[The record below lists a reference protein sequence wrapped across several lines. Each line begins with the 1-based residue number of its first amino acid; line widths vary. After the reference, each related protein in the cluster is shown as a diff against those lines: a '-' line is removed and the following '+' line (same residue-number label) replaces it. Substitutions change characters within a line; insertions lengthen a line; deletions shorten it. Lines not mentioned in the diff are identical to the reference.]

1 MKKRLLWICIVLSLI
16 TSLLSPIAYASTSNC
31 IEISDGTNQYTVTY
45 DEDYWEYYV
54 TVSSNAQT
62 IYIKRDA
69 TGAPLAVYNSEH
81 VGCAVDKASEEQ
93 FLASATWP
101 YYDAETET
109 FAIPI
114 TAFEESADYEDY
126 TKKVFLGKNT
136 DGDEWPLYLGFSGGG
151 NSIPK
156 LVSYSSTT
164 LYLSDGQKTSF
175 LLSGIFRDADG
186 DTLSYKYSTTEDGNF
201 TAFSG
206 TSYEITGG
214 ADSQT
219 LYFKAND
226 GTDDSEDTFTLSI
239 VAVDKTGLTAAIA
252 DAKKVEQDNYYSS
265 NDRYNGT
272 YDSSKK
278 GFWNKFIA
286 AQSSAESVST
296 SIYANQTAIGNT
308 ITELQS
314 AQAALIPKTEV
325 NATELYEFLSDYTK
339 TEQGYDVKSQLPLKQ
354 ADYPAARWQAFED
367 AMASGHALLDALYE
381 TDSETGAVTPSARNW
396 GPNRPDENKPED
408 AITNETLA
416 SALTTIRTALS
427 GLVSEDDLKSA
438 DDARSYIR
446 KLNTMF
452 PAAQQGSYTDASW
465 EKFVAA
471 RDKAN
476 ALLEK
481 YPAST
486 DIPND
491 AAASEIRTAYSN
503 YYKAAYGLTESG
515 EVTVHVTVNDNLGAL
530 YPQYALTDSKTATFD
545 ADIKLADGQHSLKA
559 ALNASPFS
567 WASALKSSNAEKI
580 TERRLVYINGVIMQ
594 NDATTA
600 DITNTDICLRN
611 GDEVTVLRVI
621 EPVGSYYGW
630 DTALTFGE
638 LTSYFWHLGFTTN
651 ASSLKPTEGTPFT
664 VNVASSVGYFNDYT
678 GVKKPTSDKEIIVY
692 GPQNEDGTY
701 PAPVRTGSYTNASGN
716 AQVTLYEAG
725 KYVLIAVDTAA
736 MVKGSK
742 YPNLAGGASMQIT
755 VSPASTDAMEKMRKE
770 YLAKVS
776 DALIEYDEEKLGE
789 FYSQGQTACETART
803 AITSATTMKAIQ
815 DAYKTLTTTLD
826 ELLAQAQGGFNLTT
840 FRQML
845 KVFPTAAEIAAGT
858 KYPDSM
864 KELAVTL
871 KTQYENATTYQRNQ
885 LTVAEKKQYE
895 AIQTLYGTDGST
907 LPAAGTATLKFTYQL
922 PEAVGADALNF
933 KTFTTS
939 ARNPAGLI
947 VRGGKSV
954 SIQWNTAVNYS
965 FKYEDLTYSNVLN
978 NVDIPQTAII
988 PGQSTF
994 EWRVQLAAKYQ
1005 DGYTISKCLLNGVEL
1020 SADSLQMLGK
1030 EVYASNDV
1038 LLWKIKSGENVVTIV
1053 VEEKQIDEIDNI
1065 KQALTE
1071 KYATYQKAEYTSEN
1085 WLKLASEY
1093 QKGLAEIGAA
1103 ANKDVAEAAKT
1114 LAIAKMDAVPK
1125 RDSSTPGTVHVTI
1138 QNTTYDDA
1146 PSIFKGTFVDETVTI
1161 TTDMTMMAAV
1171 LTALQ
1176 KNDFTWKGTGGSVE
1190 GDGMDIS
1197 YIAAISKEVEE
1208 AGTST
1213 TYTLKAFDGGS
1224 ESGWMGTLNDWFT
1237 NKGFDQFSV
1246 SDGDEICVMYTTNGY
1261 GEDIGGSW
1269 NNRSTALSTMTLTGG
1284 KLMPESLEKG
1294 TTSYLFVIP
1303 GSSAAVT
1310 VTYEAANKNYQ
1321 ARAYL
1326 NSYNVENAR
1335 YKSGEVMS
1343 VIPGD
1348 IIYIGVGERPW
1359 PTMNTTGTLAVPTKY
1374 TIQVVQNGSASDV
1387 ESLIQSLPDVGKITL
1402 ANTRDVNIADGLY
1415 KSLDEETQKS
1425 IDAALVSKLTACK
1438 QKVDNL
1444 QAAKNVSDAINALP
1458 QSTKK
1463 LTIDDASAVK
1473 SAKAAYDALTDE
1485 QKQYLTQQEIKVI
1498 EAAAAAMVTIEIDH
1512 VEELIAALP
1521 DPKDVTVEHQLEIQQ
1536 VQAAFNALTKDQQS
1550 KVTNA
1555 SKLTAVLDA
1564 LNDLLSAGG
1573 YKDYLENLLAYVQR
1587 KADVGAY
1594 PTIGSKFGEWAILAE
1609 ARAYGKDS
1617 SAALTVWYNKY
1628 LGKLK
1633 DYVAD
1638 KNGVLNSSDIDY
1650 TEYSRIVLALT
1661 SLGEDAT
1668 AFTASNGR
1676 TYDLVKPLLDK
1687 SKTGTYIYQVS
1698 EQGTNGTAFA
1708 LIAMDSAKYYDTTDG
1723 NAARDEW
1730 ISLLLKQQ
1738 IKTGNAAG
1746 AWSISGKQGAAPDV
1760 DMTAMIIQALAPY
1773 YNSDTKVKTSV
1784 TSGLAWL
1791 SSEFKASG
1799 TYGDSEKSAQV
1810 VVALSALKRNAAT
1823 DEMFQYQG
1831 SSVLTDLLSY
1841 KDPDTDGFRHV
1852 KDDTVDQMASE
1863 QAAYALVAY
1872 ERYTKG
1878 SNTLYD
1884 MSDAIQLAS
1893 SDVKDVIKQIND
1905 IGTVDKASYTKITLA
1920 RQNFDK
1926 LSKEDQAKVTNYD
1939 ILTAAE
1945 AEYQTILREEQAAQY
1960 QKLKAH
1966 YDELLNDKNKKYGTA
1981 AKKKLLS
1988 ILQKAQADINSAVS
2002 CERVTDIYEKAIADL
2017 DAVKPGD
2024 IEVTFRLIGALEATQ
2039 DVDLTTDSYLPEYV
2053 TWVPTTTYSLQ
2064 ENATVYDLFT
2074 EAMSD
2079 AGLRYIGAE
2088 SNYVSTIYAPSC
2100 LGGYALSEFTNGARS
2115 GWMYTVNG
2123 SHPNKGLQKWTLK
2136 DGDVVVWHYVND
2148 YSHEVADWFN
2158 DPKYPSLGNGTYYNG
2173 WLRAAD
2179 ISPEQYVNELLGKIL
2194 KVGKNGT
2201 VEPKLTF
2208 QHIGKSVT
2216 FTFKPDT
2223 GYKVKDVKVNG
2234 KSVGAVKTYTIDKLT
2249 VSTRIEVEF
2258 TDGKLPFTDVH
2269 ETDWFYNDVLF
2280 VYEEGLFAGTSDT
2293 TFSPNAAMTR
2303 AMLVTVLYRL
2313 EGEPVVSG
2321 RSGFSD
2327 VTFNS
2332 YYEDAVTWAADNSI
2346 VNGTSTTTFSPNANV
2361 TREQMA
2367 AILYRYAQY
2376 KKYNTAASSSLNG
2389 FTDYAT
2395 VSGYAVTP
2403 MQWSVAEKL
2412 VNGSNG
2418 KLMPT
2423 GNASR
2428 AQVAAILHRFAE
2440 NVAKTTK

>member
-1 MKKRLLWICIVLSLI
+1 MEMENVGSYDSVSHTFTLLINDVFADSSDYSGYAKY
-16 TSLLSPIAYASTSNC
+16 TYLLNAEGLQYNLYVGYSSGGNTPPKFANSNR
-31 IEISDGTNQYTVTY
+31 T
-45 DEDYWEYYV
+45 
-54 TVSSNAQT
+54 
-62 IYIKRDA
+62 
-69 TGAPLAVYNSEH
+69 
-81 VGCAVDKASEEQ
+81 
-93 FLASATWP
+93 SAT
-101 YYDAETET
+101 
-109 FAIPI
+109 
-114 TAFEESADYEDY
+114 
-126 TKKVFLGKNT
+126 
-136 DGDEWPLYLGFSGGG
+136 LYLGE
-151 NSIPK
+151 
-156 LVSYSSTT
+156 
-164 LYLSDGQKTSF
+164 GQKTSF
-175 LLSGIFRDADG
+175 LISGLFVDADG
-186 DTLSYKYSTTEDGNF
+186 DSLTYKYSTTENGNF
-201 TAFSG
+201 TEFSG

-214 ADSQT
+214 KESQT

-226 GTDDSEDTFTLSI
+226 GTDDSEDTFVVSI

-265 NDRYNGT
+265 GDRYNGT

-286 AQSSAESVST
+286 ARSSAESAST

-325 NATELYEFLSDYTK
+325 NATELYEFLSNYAK

-367 AMASGHALLDALYE
+367 AMTSGRALLDALYV

-396 GPNRPDENKPED
+396 GPNRPEEDKPED

-416 SALTTIRTALS
+416 SALTKIRTALS
-427 GLVSEDDLKSA
+427 GLVSEDKLKSA

-515 EVTVHVTVNDNLGAL
+515 EITVHVTVNDNLGAL
-530 YPQYALTDSKTATFD
+530 YPEYALTDSKTATFD
-545 ADIKLADGQHSLKA
+545 ADITLEDGSHSLNA
-559 ALNASPFS
+559 ALNAAPFS
-567 WASALKSSNAEKI
+567 WSSTLKPSNALM
-580 TERRLVYINGVIMQ
+580 ERKLVYINGVIMQ
-594 NDATTA
+594 HDATTA
-600 DITNTDICLRN
+600 DITNTDICLRD
-611 GDEVTVLRVI
+611 GDEVTVLRVV
-621 EPVGSYYGW
+621 EPVGNYYGW

-651 ASSLKPTEGTPFT
+651 AATLKPTEGTPFT
-664 VNVASSVGYFNDYT
+664 VNVVSSVGYFNDYT
-678 GVKKPTSDKEIIVY
+678 GVTKPTGDKEIVVY

-701 PAPVRTGSYTNASGN
+701 PAPVRTGSYTDASGN

-755 VSPASTDAMEKMRKE
+755 VSAASTDAMEKMRKE

-776 DALIEYDEEKLGE
+776 DALDEYNVEKLGE
-789 FYSQGQTACETART
+789 LYSQAQTACDTART
-803 AITSATTMKAIQ
+803 AITSAATMKAIQ
-815 DAYKTLTTTLD
+815 DAYKALTTTLD
-826 ELLAQAQGGFNLTT
+826 ELLAQAQGGFNLTS

-845 KVFPTAAEIAAGT
+845 KVFPSAAEIEAGT
-858 KYPDSM
+858 TYPDSM
-864 KELAVTL
+864 KELAATL

-922 PEAVGADALNF
+922 PEGVDADALSF

-939 ARNPAGLI
+939 ARNPVNVS

-954 SIQWNTAVNYS
+954 PVQWNTAVDYS
-965 FKYEDLTYSNVLN
+965 FKYEDLTYTNVLN
-978 NVDIPQTAII
+978 NVDIPKTAII

-1005 DGYTISKCLLNGVEL
+1005 DSYTISKCLLNGEEL

-1030 EVYASNDV
+1030 EVYAPNDV
-1038 LLWKIKSGENVVTIV
+1038 LLWEIKSGENVVTIV
-1053 VEEKQIDEIDNI
+1053 VEEKQVNEIDNI

-1161 TTDMTMMAAV
+1161 TTDMTMMTAV

-1269 NNRSTALSTMTLTGG
+1269 NNRNTALSTMTLNGG
-1284 KLMPESLEKG
+1284 TLMPESLENG
-1294 TTSYLFVIP
+1294 TTSYLLVIP

-1348 IIYIGVGERPW
+1348 MIYIGVGETAW

-1374 TIQVVQNGSASDV
+1374 TIQVIQSGSASDV
-1387 ESLIQSLPDVGKITL
+1387 ESLIRSLPDVGKITL
-1402 ANTRDVNIADGLY
+1402 ANARDVNTADGLY
-1415 KSLDEETQKS
+1415 KSLDEEAQKS
-1425 IDAALVSKLTACK
+1425 IDAALAEKLDSCK
-1438 QKVDNL
+1438 RKVDNL

-1536 VQAAFNALTKDQQS
+1536 VQAAFNALTKDQQGE
-1550 KVTNA
+1550 VENA
-1555 SKLTAVLDA
+1555 SKLTSVLDA
-1564 LNDLLSAGG
+1564 LNELLSAGG
-1573 YKDYLENLLAYVQR
+1573 YKDYLENLLAFVQR
-1587 KADVGAY
+1587 RADVGNY
-1594 PTIGSKFGEWAILAE
+1594 PTIGSTFGEWAVLAE

-1617 SAALTVWYNKY
+1617 DAALTVWYNKY
-1628 LGKLK
+1628 LDKLK
-1633 DYVAD
+1633 DYVASC
-1638 KNGVLNSSDIDY
+1638 NGVLNSSDIDY

-1668 AFTASNGR
+1668 AFTASNGK

-1687 SKTGTYIYQVS
+1687 SKTGTYVYQVS

-1708 LIAMDSAKYYDTTDG
+1708 LIAMDSAKYYDTTAG

-1738 IKTGNAAG
+1738 IKTGDAAG
-1746 AWSISGKQGAAPDV
+1746 AWSITGKQSAAPDI

-1773 YNSDTKVKTSV
+1773 SSDANVKTAIEK
-1784 TSGLAWL
+1784 GLSWL
-1791 SSEFKASG
+1791 SSEFKTSG
-1799 TYGDSEKSAQV
+1799 TFGDSEKSAQV

-1823 DEMFQYQG
+1823 DELFQYQG
-1831 SSVLTDLLSY
+1831 TSVLSDLLSY
-1841 KDPDTDGFRHV
+1841 KDPDTDGFRHL
-1852 KDDTVDQMASE
+1852 KGTAVDQMASE

-1878 SNTLYD
+1878 SNALYD
-1884 MSDAIQLAS
+1884 MSDAIQLTP
-1893 SDVKDVIKQIND
+1893 SDVKDVIQQIDD
-1905 IGTVDKASYTKITLA
+1905 IGTVTEDSYNKITLA
-1920 RQNFDK
+1920 RQNYAK
-1926 LSKEDQAKVTNYD
+1926 LSAEDQAKVTNYNT
-1939 ILTAAE
+1939 LTAAE
-1945 AEYQTILREEQAAQY
+1945 ASYKTILKQKQTDQY
-1960 QKLKAH
+1960 KTLKAH
-1966 YDELLNDKNKKYGTA
+1966 YDELLSDKTKKYGTA
-1981 AKKKLLS
+1981 AKKKLAS
-1988 ILQKAQADINSAVS
+1988 ILQQAQTDMNAAVS
-2002 CERVTDIYEKAIADL
+2002 CERVMDIYNTAVL
-2017 DAVKPGD
+2017 NLNAVKPGD

-2039 DVDLTTDSYLPEYV
+2039 DVDLTNDSYLPEYV
-2053 TWVPTTTYSLQ
+2053 TWVPTTTYALQ
-2064 ENATVYDLFT
+2064 EDATVYDLFT

-2100 LGGYALSEFTNGARS
+2100 LGGYALSEFTNGKRS

-2123 SHPNKGLQKWTLK
+2123 SHPNQGLKNWTLE
-2136 DGDVVVWHYVND
+2136 DGDVVIWHYVND

-2173 WLRAAD
+2173 WLRASD
-2179 ISPEQYVNELLGKIL
+2179 ISPERYVEQLLGKIL
-2194 KVGKNGT
+2194 TVGKHGT
-2201 VEPKLTF
+2201 VEPKLTMS
-2208 QHIGKSVT
+2208 HIGKSVT

-2223 GYKVKDVKVNG
+2223 GYKVKDVKVDG
-2234 KSVGAVKTYTIDKLT
+2234 KSVGAVTSYKIDKLT

-2258 TDGKLPFTDVH
+2258 TDGKLPFTDV
-2269 ETDWFYNDVLF
+2269 TTSDWFYDDVLF
-2280 VYEEGLFAGTSDT
+2280 VYDAGLFAGTSDT

-2313 EGEPVVSG
+2313 EGQPAVNG

-2332 YYEDAVTWAADNSI
+2332 YYEDAVTWAADNGI
-2346 VNGTSTTTFSPNANV
+2346 VNGTSASTFSPNANV

-2376 KKYNTAASSSLNG
+2376 KQYNTAASSSLTG
-2389 FTDYAT
+2389 FSDYTT
-2395 VSGYAVTP
+2395 VSSYAVTP
-2403 MQWSVAEKL
+2403 LQWSVAEKL
-2412 VNGSNG
+2412 VNGSAG

-2423 GNASR
+2423 GNATR
-2428 AQVAAILHRFAE
+2428 AQVAAILHRFVE
-2440 NVAKTTK
+2440 NVATTK

>member
-69 TGAPLAVYNSEH
+69 TGAPLAVYNSDK

-93 FLASATWP
+93 FLDSATWP
-101 YYDAETET
+101 YYDAEAET

-114 TAFEESADYEDY
+114 TEFEESAEYEDY
-126 TKKVFLGKNT
+126 AKQIYLGKNT
-136 DGDEWPLYLGFSGGG
+136 DGEEWTLYLGFSGGG

-175 LLSGIFRDADG
+175 LLNGIFRDADG
-186 DTLSYKYSTTEDGNF
+186 DPLSYKYSTTEDGNY
-201 TAFSG
+201 TEFSG

-214 ADSQT
+214 KDSQT

-226 GTDDSEDTFTLSI
+226 GTDDSDDTFTLSI

-381 TDSETGAVTPSARNW
+381 TDSETEAVTPSARNW

-864 KELAVTL
+864 KELAATL

-922 PEAVGADALNF
+922 PEGVDADALNF

-954 SIQWNTAVNYS
+954 PIQWNTAVNYS

-978 NVDIPQTAII
+978 NVDIPQTEII

-1005 DGYTISKCLLNGVEL
+1005 GGYTISKCLLNGVEL

-1326 NSYNVENAR
+1326 NSYNIENAR

-1348 IIYIGVGERPW
+1348 IIYIGVGERTW

-1498 EAAAAAMVTIEIDH
+1498 EAAAAAMVSIEIDH
-1512 VEELIAALP
+1512 VKELIAALP

-1587 KADVGAY
+1587 KADVGEY

-1617 SAALTVWYNKY
+1617 SASLTVWYNKY

-1687 SKTGTYIYQVS
+1687 SKTGTYVYQVS

-1773 YNSDTKVKTSV
+1773 YDSDTKVKTSV

-1905 IGTVDKASYTKITLA
+1905 IGTVDKDSYTKITLA

-2258 TDGKLPFTDVH
+2258 TNGKLPFTDVH
-2269 ETDWFYNDVLF
+2269 ETDWFYDDVLF
-2280 VYEEGLFAGTSDT
+2280 VYDAGLFAGTSDT

-2313 EGEPVVSG
+2313 EGQPAVNG

-2327 VTFNS
+2327 VQYNG
-2332 YYEDAVTWAADNSI
+2332 YYEDAVTWAADNGI
-2346 VNGTSTTTFSPNANV
+2346 VNGTSTSTFSPNVNV

-2376 KKYNTAASSSLNG
+2376 KKYNTAASSSLNS
-2389 FTDYAT
+2389 FSDHTS
-2395 VSGYAVTP
+2395 VSGYAVASL
-2403 MQWSVAEKL
+2403 QWSVAEKL